1 KGSRGNAKF
10 DLYYSSNDLNLNVS
24 NIDDNYLNEFL
35 QKAVQDGV
43 FNLSIKGSGLE
54 YFDGQIDFKNTYV
67 KDLRGINQLIS
78 FIDT

>member
-1 KGSRGNAKF
+1 M
-10 DLYYSSNDLNLNVS
+10 
-24 NIDDNYLNEFL
+24 
-35 QKAVQDGV
+35 

-78 FIDT
+78 FIDTVPSLLMFKSPTFNQKGLSLHDGKIIFNRKKIF

>member
-1 KGSRGNAKF
+1 M
-10 DLYYSSNDLNLNVS
+10 
-24 NIDDNYLNEFL
+24 
-35 QKAVQDGV
+35 

-78 FIDT
+78 FIDTVPSLLMFKSPTFNQKV